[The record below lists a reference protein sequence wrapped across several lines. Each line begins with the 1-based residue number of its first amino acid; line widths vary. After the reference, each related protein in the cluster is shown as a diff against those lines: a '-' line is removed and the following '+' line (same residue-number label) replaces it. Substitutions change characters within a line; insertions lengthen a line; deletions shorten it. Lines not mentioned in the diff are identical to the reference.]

1 METDAQNVTKS
12 SLARINNNFGDIMI
26 YYDKLIESEKIKIQK
41 TNKSFGKELEFVAH
55 IYNYLLVLP
64 FSTGKLCDDS
74 DKSAI
79 QIQDAFCQYI
89 YEVPFNIRS
98 IYKLLEIA
106 NYADAAILLR
116 TLIEATMVYKFYI
129 SKNDGDGLSKYI
141 LRKSGRSIKDI
152 MESVLPGYYDSIYA
166 SLCQFAHGDIFAQT
180 IFRSN
185 VSANDITTN
194 INNIYHKWFYYVSN
208 QTISIIPCIFDMYDV
223 VFPNNTLSE
232 NLELVKER
240 KYVDDTV
247 LRFIEEMIENDVE
260 KSSFYH
266 YYKELIN
273 RT

>member
-1 METDAQNVTKS
+1 
-12 SLARINNNFGDIMI
+12 MI
-26 YYDKLIESEKIKIQK
+26 YYDKLIESEKEKIKK
-41 TNKSFGKELEFVAH
+41 TKEAFGKEFEFVGH
-55 IYNYLLVLP
+55 IYNYLLILP

-74 DKSAI
+74 DINAI
-79 QIQDAFCQYI
+79 QIQDAFHQYI
-89 YEVPFNIRS
+89 YEIPFKIRS

-116 TLIEATMVYKFYI
+116 TLIESTLVFKFYI

-141 LRKSGRSIKDI
+141 LRKENAPSIHKI
-152 MESVLPGYYDSIYA
+152 MKAVLPGFYDDVYS
-166 SLCQFAHGDIFAQT
+166 SLCEFTHGNIFAQT
-180 IFRSN
+180 VFRSN
-185 VSANDITTN
+185 VSANNTTTN

-223 VFPNNTLSE
+223 VFPNNTISE

-240 KYVDDTV
+240 KYVVDTI
-247 LRFIEEMIENDVE
+247 LRFIEEMTANDAE
-260 KSSFYH
+260 KKSFYH

>member
-1 METDAQNVTKS
+1 MITV
-12 SLARINNNFGDIMI
+12 I
-26 YYDKLIESEKIKIQK
+26 YYDKLIESEKKKIKK
-41 TNKSFGKELEFVAH
+41 TNEAFGKEFEFVGH
-55 IYNYLLVLP
+55 IYNHLLILP

-74 DKSAI
+74 DINAI
-79 QIQDAFCQYI
+79 QIQDAFRQYI
-89 YEVPFNIRS
+89 YEVPFKIRS

-116 TLIEATMVYKFYI
+116 TLIESTLVYKFYVY
-129 SKNDGDGLSKYI
+129 KNDGDGLSRYI

-166 SLCQFAHGDIFAQT
+166 SLCNFTHGDIFAQK

-185 VSANDITTN
+185 VSAKDTTTN

-223 VFPNNTLSE
+223 VFPNNTISE

-240 KYVDDTV
+240 RYVVDTI
-247 LRFIEEMIENDVE
+247 LKFIEEMTMNDVE
-260 KSSFYH
+260 KKAFYH